1 MIKTTHDYSN
11 MKPILAVMVGISGS
25 GKSTYGKGLETS
37 LRLENGLNTERVSTD
52 DIRLELT
59 GNAEDQSQNGRV
71 FSVARARVSELLGQ
85 KKNVIIDATSLSIKD
100 RKDWKIL
107 GKTKGGEVRAYFI
120 NTPIAKAKS
129 QNAQRDRKVPDWVID
144 KQFGKLVPPTD
155 AEGFDKVIT
164 I

>member
-1 MIKTTHDYSN
+1 

-71 FSVARARVSELLGQ
+71 FSVARARVSELIGQ
-85 KKNVIIDATSLSIKD
+85 KKNVIIDATSVSRKD
-100 RKDWKIL
+100 RKEWVVI
-107 GKTKGGEVRAYFI
+107 GKAKGAEVRAYFI
-120 NTPIAKAKS
+120 NISVATAKA
-129 QNAQRDRKVPDWVID
+129 QNAKRDRKVPDWVID
-144 KQFGKLVPPTD
+144 RQLSKLSVPED
-155 AEGFDKVIT
+155 GEGFDKI
-164 I
+164 IKI